1 MDSGIGSISRIYH
14 TWNRPE
20 NNGMCDSMT
29 TSTHESPRYQWNTVL
44 FIAKLP
50 PLWSNKSGKCLGV
63 GFVPG
68 NF

>member
-29 TSTHESPRYQWNTVL
+29 TSTHESPRYPVEYST
-44 FIAKLP
+44 IY
-50 PLWSNKSGKCLGV
+50 S
-63 GFVPG
+63 
-68 NF
+68 